1 MKKVSSFMLAAGI
14 IAAPTISL
22 AAPALASSDKVD
34 ICHANGSGKFVPLSV
49 AKDSTAGGHIGHQD
63 GADIIP
69 TYSWVDK
76 GVRYYFDGQNLD
88 KAALLTTGCKAPAT
102 GVVASPVAPTYV
114 PATCSDPSL
123 PYGRV
128 IVPGQ
133 LNLGEGVAEASR
145 AGLSEDHTTWSVG
158 YALKAATEDTVYS
171 WPAGFNGTYTFTV
184 VPLTADPMYVVDSK
198 TGVGSCEMPD
208 TGAGSWMLP
217 AAGVGFGLMVAGF
230 LMTRRRRT
238 N

>member
-14 IAAPTISL
+14 IAASTISL
-22 AAPALASSDKVD
+22 ASPALASSDKVD
-34 ICHANGSGKFVPLSV
+34 ICHATGSGKYVSQSV
-49 AKDSTAGGHIGHQD
+49 AKDGTAGGHIGHQD

-69 TYSWVDK
+69 AYSWVDK

-102 GVVASPVAPTYV
+102 ALTAAPVAPVYV
-114 PATCSDPSL
+114 PATCADPSL

-133 LNLGEGVAEASR
+133 LGLGDGVAEASR
-145 AGLSEDHTTWSVG
+145 AGLNDTHTQWSVG

-171 WPAGFNGTYTFTV
+171 WPAGFNGTYTFDV
-184 VPLTADPMYVVDSK
+184 VPLSADPMYVLDSK
-198 TGVGSCEMPD
+198 TGAGSCEMPD
-208 TGAGSWMLP
+208 TGAQSWMLP